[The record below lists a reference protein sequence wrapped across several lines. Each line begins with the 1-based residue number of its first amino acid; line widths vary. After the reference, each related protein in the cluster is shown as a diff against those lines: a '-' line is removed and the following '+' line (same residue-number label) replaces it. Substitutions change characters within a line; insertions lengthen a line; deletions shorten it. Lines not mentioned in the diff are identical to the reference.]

1 MDQEMAGVISEIAGV
16 TLAGAF
22 IPPSPAIVRPHNV
35 EDNYLKVPLPS
46 DVAHQQNAHM
56 SRLCTEKID
65 TSRLTDIDF
74 HSGLIFARLS

>member
-1 MDQEMAGVISEIAGV
+1 MAGVISEIAGV